1 MRNPAMNPVVAEVR
15 GLSMRFGDGSH
26 AVHALDLVDLLVRG
40 GEVVGLV
47 GESGSGKS
55 TLGRCLLRLLRPT
68 AGSVTIEGNDITE
81 WPERRLRRMRARM
94 TMVFQDPY
102 SALNPRMSVRRL
114 IEEPLKLHT
123 PLRGAALRAEASR
136 LAERVHLSRA
146 QTDRAPGELSGGQL
160 QRVCI
165 ARAVATEPA
174 LIVLDE
180 PTSSLDLS
188 VRAGIL
194 DLLAEIRTET
204 GAAMLFITHDLATL
218 RVIADRVAVLY
229 LGHVLEEGPTARV
242 MDAPSH
248 PYTQALLSA
257 HLPADPEVR
266 PRRIRL
272 EGEIPSPMARP
283 PRCPFQTRCPLVE
296 PRCRTGRPP
305 LLTSGPD
312 QTAACVRVVDG
323 SNRIVV

>member
-1 MRNPAMNPVVAEVR
+1 MSPVVAEVA
-15 GLSMRFGDGSH
+15 GLGMRFGEGTG
-26 AVHALDLVDLLVRG
+26 ALHALDRVDLRIRR

-68 AGSVTIEGNDITE
+68 AGSVSIEDQDITE
-81 WPERRLRRMRARM
+81 WPERRLRKLRARM

-102 SALNPRMSVRRL
+102 SALNPRMSIRRL
-114 IEEPLKLHT
+114 IEEPLKLHL
-123 PLRGAALRAEASR
+123 PLDRSARRAEAER
-136 LAERVHLSRA
+136 LAERVQLSRA
-146 QTDRAPGELSGGQL
+146 QLDRGPSDLSGGQL

-165 ARAVATEPA
+165 ARAVATKPA

-180 PTSSLDLS
+180 PTSSLDMS

-194 DLLAEIRTET
+194 DLLAEIRRDT

-229 LGHVLEEGPTARV
+229 LGRLLEEGETETV
-242 MDAPSH
+242 MRAPAH

-257 HLPADPEVR
+257 HLAADPSI
-266 PRRIRL
+266 PRRRINL
-272 EGEIPSPMARP
+272 VGEIPSPMNRP
-283 PRCPFQTRCPLVE
+283 AGCPFQTRCPLAE
-296 PRCRTGRPP
+296 ERCRAGRPP
-305 LLTSGPD
+305 LLTAQPN
-312 QTAACVRVVDG
+312 QQAACVRIVDG
-323 SNRIVV
+323 SNRLPV